1 MKDEQ
6 DAEHETQDEGRK
18 VDFPEA
24 QEGHGPPKRTP
35 PKFLSSLKEATQG
48 TCLRSRG
55 SRPHNLIGS
64 VRPGRSPPGEGHTGE
79 TLVQQLGAFV
89 AARDFDDLS
98 ETAVAALKLRILDSL
113 GCAMG
118 ALDGGPI
125 HALRGHLED
134 FGGRP
139 LCTTIAGPKTAPD
152 LAALYDGALVRY
164 LDFNDSYLAKGETC
178 HPSDNLGA
186 VLAATEYANG
196 TGKDLLVSLAVA
208 YQVQCRLSDVAPVRA
223 KGFDHTTQGSYAV
236 AAGVSKALRLDAART
251 ANAVAISGT
260 AFNALRVTRTGTLS
274 NWKGLAYPNTGFCGT
289 HAAFLAMRGIT
300 GPMEVF
306 EGNKG
311 FMDAIAGKFTMDWSR
326 EDLERVTKTIVK
338 RFNAEVHSQATVEG
352 VLELQAETG
361 FTGDQVDRIEI
372 DTFDV
377 AFNIIGGG
385 EEGSKYGVKTK
396 EEADHSLQY
405 IVSAAILDGN
415 VLPSAYLPDRI
426 LRRDIQELHRKVVVR
441 PKKEYSDRFSREM
454 PCHITVHLKDGRVL
468 EKEKRDYEGF
478 VTRPMSWATA
488 EKKFHAL
495 ASPFAADSV
504 RKPIVKAV
512 ADLDNLDVSV
522 LLKLLAKIPKRGGG
536 RST

>member
-1 MKDEQ
+1 MVQELADFV
-6 DAEHETQDEGRK
+6 
-18 VDFPEA
+18 VD
-24 QEGHGPPKRTP
+24 RT
-35 PKFLSSLKEATQG
+35 FE
-48 TCLRSRG
+48 
-55 SRPHNLIGS
+55 
-64 VRPGRSPPGEGHTGE
+64 
-79 TLVQQLGAFV
+79 
-89 AARDFDDLS
+89 DLS
-98 ETAVAALKLRILDSL
+98 EAAVEALKIRILDGL
-113 GCAMG
+113 GCAIG
-118 ALDGGPI
+118 ALDGEPI
-125 HALRGHLED
+125 RALRTHVAD

-139 LCTTIAGPKTAPD
+139 LCSVIGGSKTAPD
-152 LAALYDGALVRY
+152 RAALINGALVRY

-186 VLAATEYANG
+186 MLAGTEYAKG
-196 TGKDLLVSLAVA
+196 TGRDLLVSLAVA

-236 AAGVSKALRLDAART
+236 AAGVAKALDLNPNQT
-251 ANAVAISGT
+251 ANAIAISGT

-311 FMDAIAGKFTMDWSR
+311 FMDAIAGKFTLDWSK
-326 EDLERVTKTIVK
+326 EDLERVTRTIIK
-338 RFNAEVHSQATVEG
+338 RFNAEVHSQSATEG
-352 VLELQAETG
+352 ILELKAEHP

-372 DTFDV
+372 DIFDV
-377 AFNIIGGG
+377 AYNIIGGG

-405 IVSAAILDGN
+405 IVSAAILDGT
-415 VLPSAYLPDRI
+415 VMPPQYAPERI
-426 LRRDIQELHRKVVVR
+426 LREDIQELHRKVVVR
-441 PKKEYSDRFSREM
+441 PKKEYSDRFPVEM

-488 EKKFHAL
+488 EAKFHAL
-495 ASPFAADSV
+495 ATPYASKNLRNQLTKV
-504 RKPIVKAV
+504 LQG
-512 ADLDNLDVSV
+512 LDNLQVAD

-536 RST
+536 GSR